1 VSAGTLRYMLL
12 DHALGSDLLPD
23 GALKLGSRLG
33 IHKRL
38 RAEERGG
45 VEAQEERTQDLVQ
58 RMSSGPIAELPA
70 RANEQHYEMPPECSS

>member
-1 VSAGTLRYMLL
+1 MSARTLRYRLL
-12 DHALGSDLLPD
+12 DHALGSGLLPD
-23 GALKLGSRLG
+23 PALKLGSRLG

-45 VEAQEERTQDLVQ
+45 VEAEEDGTHDLVE
-58 RMSSGPIAELPA
+58 RMSNGPIAELPA